1 MSIPIHLPSGTDA
14 RATSNLKLP
23 GLDSAPPRDPSW
35 EREMERA
42 QLASWFRPQEFAH
55 ALRVPDMPRASAA
68 LVRVNNSAP
77 PRLPV
82 DGACTTAEPDA
93 TAESTM
99 QRNQSSRTSANTL
112 EKQSEDAA
120 VTRSNRIATAPGIDG
135 DRRPQGFYAKQS
147 RCVDEACAQGLQDPE
162 QPFFAKRFSSSPC
175 ALTAYQAAGADTA
188 AWAAMNASTG
198 ATDVVASADEATPIA
213 RAEQQII
220 APSVPKSRAAIH
232 PASAPGP
239 ADFDIAQSE
248 TLPWRLHLEAGASG
262 HIAWIAMRQT
272 DPYWQAALPAIT
284 AELVRTLAAQGK
296 ALTTVICNGQPVWQA
311 NGRATWV
318 VTDKSHRSF
327 HQIFEEH

>member
-1 MSIPIHLPSGTDA
+1 VSTPIHLPSGTDA
-14 RATSNLKLP
+14 RATSNVKLP

-55 ALRVPDMPRASAA
+55 APRVPDMPLASAA

-77 PRLPV
+77 LRLTV
-82 DGACTTAEPDA
+82 DGAGAAAAPDSTAG
-93 TAESTM
+93 STM
-99 QRNQSSRTSANTL
+99 QRNQGSRPSAIAL
-112 EKQSEDAA
+112 EKQIEGAA
-120 VTRSNRIATAPGIDG
+120 TRSNRIATPPAIDG
-135 DRRPQGFYAKQS
+135 DRGLPGSYAKQS
-147 RCVDEACAQGLQDPE
+147 RCIDETSAQGLHDPE
-162 QPFFAKRFSSSPC
+162 QPLLAERSASSPY
-175 ALTAYQAAGADTA
+175 ALTVYQAARADTA
-188 AWAAMNASTG
+188 ALAAMNASTG

-213 RAEQQII
+213 RAEEQII
-220 APSVPKSRAAIH
+220 APSVPKPRTALLS
-232 PASAPGP
+232 ASTPGP

-248 TLPWRLHLEAGASG
+248 TMPWRLHLEAGASG

-272 DPYWQAALPAIT
+272 APNWQAALPAIT
-284 AELVRTLAAQGK
+284 TELVRTLAAQGK
-296 ALTTVICNGQPVWQA
+296 TLTTVICNGQPVWQA